1 MHENSTPSNAEIN
14 HKFIQRISRLVL
26 IYFQIPAE
34 LWQQIA
40 DAGWQKING
49 HVCKRKTPSAG
60 LNWQCIKK
68 VAESFALK
76 KDQHQS

>member
-1 MHENSTPSNAEIN
+1 MDENLTASNAEIN
-14 HKFIQRISRLVL
+14 NRFIDRISRLVCL

-60 LNWQCIKK
+60 
-68 VAESFALK
+68 
-76 KDQHQS
+76 